1 MRHFPKL
8 SARLKFVYCFPK
20 YLSLSR
26 MIGERQRGQ
35 LLGYTKGLRKNRGF
49 IGIKQFPAAVFI
61 ADIALKDNCLW

>member
-1 MRHFPKL
+1 
-8 SARLKFVYCFPK
+8 
-20 YLSLSR
+20 